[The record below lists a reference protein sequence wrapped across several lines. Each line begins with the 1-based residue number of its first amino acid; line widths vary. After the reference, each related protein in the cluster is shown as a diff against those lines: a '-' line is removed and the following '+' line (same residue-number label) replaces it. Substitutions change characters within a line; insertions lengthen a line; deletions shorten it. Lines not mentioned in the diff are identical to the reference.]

1 MLSGCYLEILQA
13 GVYSRPNDN
22 RIYLYLV
29 REGNVLEVGEA
40 CENVAPGGEIQT
52 PRHVHVTLLPN
63 RNQKVL
69 WLFVY
74 VHFC

>member
-1 MLSGCYLEILQA
+1 MVASSRKYYKLGCIQDPKTI
-13 GVYSRPNDN
+13 VF
-22 RIYLYLV
+22 YLYLV

-40 CENVAPGGEIQT
+40 CENVAPGCEIHP

-69 WLFVY
+69 RLSVY
-74 VHFC
+74 IHFC